1 MAATVITIA
10 QQKGGAGKTTL
21 AAQLAVALSKGGKRS
36 VALVDIDPQGSL
48 TRWHK
53 LRQDRM
59 GEDAGGLRLSDVSG
73 WRLGTELDRLRG
85 SYDVVIIDTPP
96 HAETEAKSAIRA
108 ADVILVPVQPSPMD
122 LWATQ
127 PTMDV
132 ARKEKT
138 PARIV
143 LNRLPPR
150 GNLVDAIVGEIET
163 LELPVAGTRLG
174 NRVAFA
180 DSMMTGQGVVE
191 TAGRSTAAREI
202 KALAD
207 ELLAIAKA
215 GK

>member
-48 TRWHK
+48 SRWYK
-53 LRQDRM
+53 LRQERM

-150 GNLVDAIVGEIET
+150 GNLVDAIVGEIEA